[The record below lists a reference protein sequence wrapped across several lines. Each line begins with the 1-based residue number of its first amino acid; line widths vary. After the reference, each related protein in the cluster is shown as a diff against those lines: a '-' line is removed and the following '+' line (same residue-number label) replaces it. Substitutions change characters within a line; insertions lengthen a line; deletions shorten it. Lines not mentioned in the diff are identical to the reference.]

1 MTDYGYCR
9 VSRLDQDPELQFT
22 ALADAGISPD
32 HTYTDRISGTK
43 DDRPGLHAVL
53 ATVEAGDRLTVW
65 KLDRLGRSTSHLIQT
80 VTELGER
87 GVEFRSLT
95 EALDTTTPSGRLLF
109 TILAAVASFER
120 EIMVERVNAGLAA
133 ARDRG
138 TPLGRKTRVKPIQQQ
153 WIHQLAGDHYS
164 QETIAAMTGLSRAAV
179 GRVLRGEIASL
190 PELAA
195 ADQDGSELPITG
207 QESDGHG

>member
-1 MTDYGYCR
+1 MTDFGYCR
-9 VSRLDQDPELQFT
+9 VSRLDQDPELQFA
-22 ALADAGISPD
+22 ALADAGVSPD

-43 DDRPGLHAVL
+43 DDRPGLSRVL
-53 ATVEAGDRLTVW
+53 AELEAGDRLTVW

-80 VTELGER
+80 VNELGER

-95 EALDTTTPSGRLLF
+95 EALDTTTPSGRLVF
-109 TILAAVASFER
+109 TVLAAVAQFER

-153 WIHQLAGDHYS
+153 WIHKLAGEQYS
-164 QETIAAMTGLSRAAV
+164 HETIAAMTGLSRAAV

-190 PELAA
+190 PELADP
-195 ADQDGSELPITG
+195 DQDTAELPITG
-207 QESDGHG
+207 DDHDR